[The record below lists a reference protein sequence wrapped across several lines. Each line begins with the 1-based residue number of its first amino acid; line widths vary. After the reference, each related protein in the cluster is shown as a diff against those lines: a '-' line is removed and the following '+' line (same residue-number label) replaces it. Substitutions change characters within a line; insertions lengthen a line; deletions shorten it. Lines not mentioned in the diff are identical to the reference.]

1 LRNWIIIGVV
11 VAIVVFVGGIVLIS
25 INDGWQTAAY
35 VSVVLL
41 AMFQVFSTL
50 LLTAILVALIYA
62 IFAIKDLADKQV
74 VPQVTATLEQVRST
88 ATTARNTTS
97 YVAEGVVAPIIKI
110 ASLATGVRAAAV
122 SLARRNKNAGYEP
135 E

>member
-1 LRNWIIIGVV
+1 MRNWVIAGVV
-11 VAIVVFVGGIVLIS
+11 AAIVLFVVVIVLIS
-25 INDGWQTAAY
+25 INDAWQTAAY
-35 VSVVLL
+35 ISVVLL
-41 AMFQVFSTL
+41 AMFQVFTTL

-62 IFAIKDLADKQV
+62 IFALKTLADKQV

-88 ATTARNTTS
+88 ASTARNTTS

-110 ASLATGVRAAAV
+110 TSLAAGVRAAAV
-122 SLARRNKNAGYEP
+122 AAARRNKNNGYDP

>member
-1 LRNWIIIGVV
+1 MRNWIIIGVV

-35 VSVVLL
+35 ISVVLL
-41 AMFQVFSTL
+41 AMFQVFTTL

-62 IFAIKDLADKQV
+62 IFALKSLADKQV

-110 ASLATGVRAAAV
+110 TSLAAGVRAAAV
-122 SLARRNKNAGYEP
+122 SLARRNKGAGYEP